1 VFRGSTNLNLDGK
14 GRMAMPTRH
23 REAFAPDQGQLV
35 ITVDTDERCLVV
47 YPLSTWTEIE
57 RKIDALSSFNKAEVR
72 IKRLLIGHAV
82 DVTLDSAGR
91 ILVPAELRAYAD
103 LQKECVLVGQ
113 GKKLE
118 LWSQEQWNH
127 LCEESL
133 QASDD
138 GAWSEALENLSL

>member
-1 VFRGSTNLNLDGK
+1 
-14 GRMAMPTRH
+14 MPTRH
-23 REAFAPDQGQLV
+23 RDAFAPDQGQLV
-35 ITVDTDERCLVV
+35 ITVDTDERCLVI
-47 YPLSTWTEIE
+47 YPLSTWVEIE

-82 DVTLDSAGR
+82 DLNLDSAGR

-103 LQKECVLVGQ
+103 LDKACVLVGQ

-118 LWSQEQWNH
+118 LWSQEQWDR

-133 QASDD
+133 SASSD
-138 GAWSEALENLSL
+138 GEWSQALEGLSL